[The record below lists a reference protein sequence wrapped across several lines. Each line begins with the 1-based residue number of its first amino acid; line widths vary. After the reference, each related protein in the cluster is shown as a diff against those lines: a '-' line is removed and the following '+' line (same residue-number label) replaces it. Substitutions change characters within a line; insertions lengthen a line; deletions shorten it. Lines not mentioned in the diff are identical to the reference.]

1 MVLQT
6 AAGAAGG
13 DPAVLAL
20 AAAGSESAGVT
31 DEGQEQ
37 VGAVSS
43 ERRMHAKGLHPTLQC
58 IPAFFGG
65 HESRAHGQEELLT
78 PQ

>member
-1 MVLQT
+1 MKARNRWAQF
-6 AAGAAGG
+6 AAKGACY
-13 DPAVLAL
+13 
-20 AAAGSESAGVT
+20 
-31 DEGQEQ
+31 
-37 VGAVSS
+37 
-43 ERRMHAKGLHPTLQC
+43 AKGLHPTLQC